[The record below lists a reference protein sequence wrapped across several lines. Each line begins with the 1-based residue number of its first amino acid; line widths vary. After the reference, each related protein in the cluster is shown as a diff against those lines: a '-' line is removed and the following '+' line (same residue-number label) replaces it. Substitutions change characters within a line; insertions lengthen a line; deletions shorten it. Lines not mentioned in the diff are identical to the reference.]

1 MIFWVGQV
9 KNGDSL
15 LVRETL
21 KYAYLM
27 NKLLNW
33 ADFLNADSDAK
44 IFKFLNPTIWLLNAG
59 GLLYM
64 YFLYF
69 S

>member
-1 MIFWVGQV
+1 MIFWVGLV

-33 ADFLNADSDAK
+33 ADFLNADSDAYFPK
-44 IFKFLNPTIWLLNAG
+44 ITNKVNVQKLVTYEKFFE
-59 GLLYM
+59 Y
-64 YFLYF
+64 LYF
-69 S
+69 